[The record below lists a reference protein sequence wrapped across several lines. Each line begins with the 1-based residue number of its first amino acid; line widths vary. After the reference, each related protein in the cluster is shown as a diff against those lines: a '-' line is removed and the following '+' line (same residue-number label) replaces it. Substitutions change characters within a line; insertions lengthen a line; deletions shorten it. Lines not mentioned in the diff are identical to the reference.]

1 MKQERLWKNKIGKRT
16 LPSVPPLLSWH
27 LFASSGYAWP
37 SIVFQTITSLGML
50 IRLNTFALVWNIL
63 KWLMTYNF
71 AAFEPALWK
80 HFWECLKFRIF
91 SGFQVSKQMPNKNM
105 YFQDYWVQWSMR

>member
-80 HFWECLKFRIF
+80 HSWECLKF
-91 SGFQVSKQMPNKNM
+91 SGFQFSKQMPNKNM